1 MNLLSSSLCGLVT
14 ASGFLFHSTL
24 VVSAQTNHQITTYDH
39 SSDTEKLRTVYVR
52 GIPVLTFRGSDFHA
66 KSQQFVALLHQAVQE
81 RWSADSIQPAWENN
95 QYVIKFGDHAQW
107 VLDQSM
113 IFPETTQNPAQDTL
127 MIANRLRRLLGNAEP
142 VATIPTPPAPKQENI
157 IARVVRVISGI
168 ASWYGPGF
176 HGNRSASGEI
186 FDQNA
191 LTAAHLTLPFGT
203 RVRVTNMRNG
213 QSVVVRIN
221 DRGPFKGDR
230 IIDISK
236 AAAQRIGMTSTG
248 IAPVKLEVLGMP
260 N

>member
-1 MNLLSSSLCGLVT
+1 MNLLSSSLLGLAT
-14 ASGFLFHSTL
+14 ASGLWSCAVL
-24 VVSAQTNHQITTYDH
+24 VAQANNQITTYDH
-39 SSDTEKLRTVYVR
+39 SSETEKLRTVYVR
-52 GIPVLTFRGSDFHA
+52 GIPVLTFRGSDPSA
-66 KSQQFVALLHQAVQE
+66 KAQQFVALLHQALQE
-81 RWSADSIQPAWENN
+81 HWSADTIQPAWENN
-95 QYVIKFGDHAQW
+95 QYVIKFGDRAQW

-127 MIANRLRRLLGNAEP
+127 LITNRLRRLLGNAEP
-142 VATIPTPPAPKQENI
+142 VTTIPNAPVANRDNI
-157 IARVVRVISGI
+157 ITKVVRIILGI

-203 RVRVTNMRNG
+203 RVRVTNMHNG

-221 DRGPFKGDR
+221 DRGPFTGDR

-248 IAPVKLEVLGMP
+248 IAPVKLEVLGTP